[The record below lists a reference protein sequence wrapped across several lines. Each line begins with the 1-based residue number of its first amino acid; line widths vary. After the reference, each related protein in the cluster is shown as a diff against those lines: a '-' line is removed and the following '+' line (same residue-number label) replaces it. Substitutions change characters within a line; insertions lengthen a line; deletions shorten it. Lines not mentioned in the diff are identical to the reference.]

1 MEKIHGTKL
10 LEIAVA
16 SLIGGLIITTSVV
29 WFLDFK
35 KGSRDTQRM
44 VDIKQIQKDLLNYFS
59 EHREY
64 PGTKDL
70 YTVARGL
77 PLDPDGE
84 HYGYENINK
93 DTYVLGTCLE
103 GPRGTDIQSY
113 SRADA
118 ENYEMKRTGKKC
130 TCASINAYC
139 VNPDL

>member
-16 SLIGGLIITTSVV
+16 TLICGLVIATSVV
-29 WFLDFK
+29 WFLDLR

-44 VDIKQIQKDLLNYFS
+44 ADIKQIQKDLLNYFS

-64 PGTKDL
+64 PETKDL
-70 YTVARGL
+70 YTVAQGL
-77 PLDPDGE
+77 PLDPGGE
-84 HYGYENINK
+84 RYGYENINK
-93 DTYVLGTCLE
+93 ETYVLGTCLE
-103 GPRGTDIQSY
+103 SPRTADVQSY

-118 ENYEMKRTGKKC
+118 ENYEMRGAGTKC